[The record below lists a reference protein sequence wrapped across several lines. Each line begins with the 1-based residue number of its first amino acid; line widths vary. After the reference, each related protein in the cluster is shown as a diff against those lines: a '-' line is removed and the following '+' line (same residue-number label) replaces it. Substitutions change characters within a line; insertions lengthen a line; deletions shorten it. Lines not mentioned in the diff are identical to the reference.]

1 MTVLTLS
8 LCFKLSKLQLKIVL
22 HHWQMQDKFIEY
34 VYTTVILSLTHLHF
48 ILKIS
53 WAPTKAITDK
63 ISEAKRVLSVS
74 TIITCIARIMSS
86 QMCHIFAWEIKPIC
100 GNGGLGLREYRVA
113 CKDEWYLAQHEENER
128 CAARCLA
135 QMKALISGAKI
146 KMTERWRLQLGPL
159 LLISLSSRLILEQ

>member
-1 MTVLTLS
+1 MLRIG
-8 LCFKLSKLQLKIVL
+8 QIVGKNLLMILEVQAQHKPMKYL
-22 HHWQMQDKFIEY
+22 H
-34 VYTTVILSLTHLHF
+34 TTTIVSLTYLHL

-53 WAPTKAITDK
+53 WAPTKTIQDK
-63 ISEAKRVLSVS
+63 TSKAKKRVLPVS
-74 TIITCIARIMSS
+74 TIITCIAGIMSS

-146 KMTERWRLQLGPL
+146 KMTERWRLQLGL
-159 LLISLSSRLILEQ
+159 CYW

>member
-1 MTVLTLS
+1 MTLQSMLCIGQTVETTCLKTL
-8 LCFKLSKLQLKIVL
+8 LCFQSALLKQTRHKLMKYLYTAMIV
-22 HHWQMQDKFIEY
+22 
-34 VYTTVILSLTHLHF
+34 SLTYLHF

-53 WAPTKAITDK
+53 WTPTKAIQDRTSK
-63 ISEAKRVLSVS
+63 AKRVLPVS

-128 CAARCLA
+128 CAAWCLA

-146 KMTERWRLQLGPL
+146 KMTERWRLQLGL
-159 LLISLSSRLILEQ
+159 CYW